1 MRFDK
6 YLLLPFA
13 ATTALAV
20 PAAQRKYGDLGEF
33 ERRDLISGVVNTLL
47 GGASPSSVT
56 TSKATSSTAAAAAVS
71 VGAAVSVS
79 ASTW

>member
-20 PAAQRKYGDLGEF
+20 PAARRNYGDPGEF
-33 ERRDLISGVVNTLL
+33 ERRDLVGGLVSTVL
-47 GGASPSSVT
+47 GGGSSSSVT
-56 TSKATSSTAAAAAVS
+56 TSKATTSTAAAASVS